1 MQSIISD
8 DQFYARSVSNLARLQ
23 NRQTRSKIGPNSGPL
38 GQMMTTQPSAHQVV
52 LHMVRKSGGNSFT
65 AMEILRLFALWQNVI
80 LQTWFMSQIRWR
92 NAKFFQSPPLRK
104 FPKAHIHLPSI
115 QLDRTMTIWNTPRVR
130 EASWLL
136 RDLQLWASEEADYNP
151 FPGRILLQTRPTLCA
166 YDTFHY
172 ITTYSIVRIM
182 IFVHICWSPFFV
194 EKANVSILP
203 AFKK

>member
-1 MQSIISD
+1 MTNSTHAVCQIWQDYKI
-8 DQFYARSVSNLARLQ
+8 ARQEA
-23 NRQTRSKIGPNSGPL
+23 KL
-38 GQMMTTQPSAHQVV
+38 GQIRAHSDKWWPLNHQRTR
-52 LHMVRKSGGNSFT
+52 LCFTWWRQSGGNSFT

-166 YDTFHY
+166 WDTFHY

>member
-92 NAKFFQSPPLRK
+92 NAKFFQSPALRK

-115 QLDRTMTIWNTPRVR
+115 QLDRTMTMWNTRRVR

-166 YDTFHY
+166 
-172 ITTYSIVRIM
+172 
-182 IFVHICWSPFFV
+182 
-194 EKANVSILP
+194 
-203 AFKK
+203 

>member
-1 MQSIISD
+1 MTNSTHAVCQIWQDYKI
-8 DQFYARSVSNLARLQ
+8 ARQEA
-23 NRQTRSKIGPNSGPL
+23 KL
-38 GQMMTTQPSAHQVV
+38 GQIRAHSDKWWPLNHQRTR
-52 LHMVRKSGGNSFT
+52 LCFTWWGKSGGNSFT

-92 NAKFFQSPPLRK
+92 NGKFFQSPALRK
-104 FPKAHIHLPSI
+104 FLKAHIHLPSI
-115 QLDRTMTIWNTPRVR
+115 QLDRTMTMWNTPRVR

-136 RDLQLWASEEADYNP
+136 RDLQLWASEEAVYNP

>member
-1 MQSIISD
+1 MTNSTHAVCQIWQD
-8 DQFYARSVSNLARLQ
+8 YKMARQEA
-23 NRQTRSKIGPNSGPL
+23 KL
-38 GQMMTTQPSAHQVV
+38 GQIRAHSDKWWPLNHQRTR
-52 LHMVRKSGGNSFT
+52 LCFTWWRQSGGNSFT

>member
-1 MQSIISD
+1 MTNSTHAVCQIWQDYKI
-8 DQFYARSVSNLARLQ
+8 ARQEA
-23 NRQTRSKIGPNSGPL
+23 KL
-38 GQMMTTQPSAHQVV
+38 GQIRAHSDKWWPLNHQRTR
-52 LHMVRKSGGNSFT
+52 LCFTWWRQSGGNSFT

>member
-1 MQSIISD
+1 MTNSTHAVCQIWQDYKI
-8 DQFYARSVSNLARLQ
+8 ARQEA
-23 NRQTRSKIGPNSGPL
+23 KL
-38 GQMMTTQPSAHQVV
+38 GQIRAHSDKWWPLNHQRTR
-52 LHMVRKSGGNSFT
+52 LCFTWWGKSGGNSFT
-65 AMEILRLFALWQNVI
+65 AMEILQIFAFWQNV
-80 LQTWFMSQIRWR
+80 LPHTWFMSQIRWR

-115 QLDRTMTIWNTPRVR
+115 QLDRTMTMWNTPRVR

>member
-1 MQSIISD
+1 M
-8 DQFYARSVSNLARLQ
+8 
-23 NRQTRSKIGPNSGPL
+23 
-38 GQMMTTQPSAHQVV
+38 
-52 LHMVRKSGGNSFT
+52 
-65 AMEILRLFALWQNVI
+65 
-80 LQTWFMSQIRWR
+80 
-92 NAKFFQSPPLRK
+92 
-104 FPKAHIHLPSI
+104 
-115 QLDRTMTIWNTPRVR
+115 WNTPRVR

-203 AFKK
+203 AFKKSEKWSTRLFCQNDMEVDKD